1 MYSLI
6 GASNDKACTNFLLH
20 VTNHALKDL
29 YVIKETDYDSLI
41 ETNSFLVD
49 DFTNT

>member
-6 GASNDKACTNFLLH
+6 GASNDKTCTSFLLH
-20 VTNHALKDL
+20 VTNQALKDL
-29 YVIKETDYDSLI
+29 YVIKEKDYDSLI

-49 DFTNT
+49 DFTYT